1 MEGENYKNFDAVVSK
16 MRTFFKDVKGYVSL
30 VKRTIIIK

>member
-1 MEGENYKNFDAVVSK
+1 

-30 VKRTIIIK
+30 VKRTIIIKWNNLCVSSSNQKCV